1 MAPPILA
8 VTIVTCQKGTGT
20 KRQVKPAKSCPYF
33 WQVLPAGMYLS
44 PFDRFAAGRGAG
56 APGEKPGEGDDQK
69 PVEGNDQKPD
79 EKPSEPATD
88 SAIPATSDPTQ
99 LSALILTGL
108 LGMAALTAATK
119 Q

>member
-1 MAPPILA
+1 
-8 VTIVTCQKGTGT
+8 
-20 KRQVKPAKSCPYF
+20 
-33 WQVLPAGMYLS
+33 MYLS

-56 APGEKPGEGDDQK
+56 APGEKPGEGD
-69 PVEGNDQKPD
+69 DQKPD

>member
-1 MAPPILA
+1 
-8 VTIVTCQKGTGT
+8 
-20 KRQVKPAKSCPYF
+20 
-33 WQVLPAGMYLS
+33 MYLS

-69 PVEGNDQKPD
+69 P
-79 EKPSEPATD
+79 SEPATD
-88 SAIPATSDPTQ
+88 SAIPATSNPTQ